1 MTPNLSLPGG
11 HEFASADPPTSPW
24 VGLIA
29 VATSVAIALLSI
41 PNDLSPWGA
50 LYFPALVL
58 TLGLLASPALTAFRD
73 PTSVFRV
80 ENLVMLGLVYWILLD
95 LLQAMYDV
103 SAVGRPAIM
112 SAFLMI
118 GLFAIGVW
126 LAGLHRPWGL
136 PRVVLRAAQ
145 TNWSEGQLFG
155 AFLTCAGFTL
165 FRYAWPCGFDPF
177 LMITSLGGSRWSAPW
192 TTGYVGNWNS
202 FIAHLEYFGFLL
214 PSLTVLLANR
224 ARLWYKPAVIASMLI
239 TLALTPFLAHG
250 GNRRTIGVMYGGA
263 ILCWV
268 LLQRKAIS
276 LRSLF
281 FCAIAGVIMLY
292 AMETIAVYRGI
303 GYEMILSE
311 KNDNVVSI
319 SRVRVDDNFLRLA
332 QTIEIV
338 PLKHPHIYE
347 KMFVF
352 ALIRPIPRVFWPGK
366 PLDAGFDLAKTI
378 GARGVAL
385 TTSAIGEFYMSW
397 GWPMV
402 LFGGWLFGRLAGMCN
417 RFLTDAP
424 GGAGVLMFA
433 LGAMAIFAGLRS
445 INDIVLMSYQLLAW
459 IVISR
464 YLSPH
469 DEGR

>member
-1 MTPNLSLPGG
+1 MTPNLSPPDGN
-11 HEFASADPPTSPW
+11 EFACADPPTSPW
-24 VGLIA
+24 VGVIA
-29 VATSVAIALLSI
+29 VATSVAIALLFI
-41 PNDLSPWGA
+41 PNDTSPWGA

-58 TLGLLASPALTAFRD
+58 TLGLLASPALTAFLD
-73 PTSVFRV
+73 PASVFRV
-80 ENLVMLGLVYWILLD
+80 ENLVMVGLIYWILLD
-95 LLQAMYDV
+95 LLQAMHDL
-103 SAVGRPAIM
+103 STVGRAAIM

-136 PRVVLRAAQ
+136 PRVVLRAARA
-145 TNWSEGQLFG
+145 NWSEGHLFG

-177 LMITSLGGSRWSAPW
+177 LMITSLGGNRWSAPW
-192 TTGYVGNWNS
+192 TTGYVGNWGS
-202 FIAHLEYFGFLL
+202 FLAHLEYFGFLL

-224 ARLWYKPAVIASMLI
+224 ARLWYKPAVVASMLI

-276 LRSLF
+276 LRSIF
-281 FCAIAGVIMLY
+281 FCAIAGAIILF
-292 AMETIAVYRGI
+292 AMETMAVYRGI
-303 GYEMILSE
+303 GYEMIFSE
-311 KNDNVVSI
+311 TNKNEVSI

-338 PLKHPHIYE
+338 PLKHPHVYE
-347 KMFVF
+347 KPFVY
-352 ALIRPIPRVFWPGK
+352 ALIRPIPRVFWQSK
-366 PLDAGFDLAKTI
+366 PLDNGFDLAKAI
-378 GARGVAL
+378 GAKGVVL
-385 TTSAIGEFYMSW
+385 TYSAIAEFYLSW

-402 LFGGWLFGRLAGMCN
+402 LFGGWFFGRLAGVCN

-424 GGAGVLMFA
+424 GPAGVLMFA

-445 INDIVLMSYQLLAW
+445 IIDIVLMSYQLLAW

-464 YLSPH
+464 YLSPP
-469 DEGR
+469 DERR